1 MDYAQS
7 LGTSPDFAIGPI
19 RLEGRALLA
28 PMSGVSDLA
37 MRRIAR
43 RFGAALVFSEMVAA
57 ETFLGGD
64 AEASM
69 RAEGEGLAPHAVQ
82 LVGREAQ
89 ALAET
94 ARRVVDAG
102 AVLID
107 INMGCPSRRVSGAL
121 AGAALMRDLD
131 HAERLVSTVV
141 EAVSV
146 PVTVKMRLGW
156 DATSLNAPELARRAE
171 RAGAPMATI
180 HGRTRAQFYDGR
192 ADWAA
197 ARAVVSAVAIP
208 VVVNGDC
215 ATLDDAR
222 AMLALSGAAG
232 VMIGRAAVGAPRLVG
247 AISRGLDG
255 DGPLRAPRREERREA
270 ALEHLDWLI
279 GKLGPRAGLRHARK
293 HLAAYAD
300 QAGADETLRR
310 ELVTTDDASER
321 GGCSPAPSTA
331 IGQGGR
337 HDRASGSAAA

>member
-1 MDYAQS
+1 MKCAHS
-7 LGTSPDFAIGPI
+7 LGASPIIAIGPI

-57 ETFLGGD
+57 ETYLAGD

-69 RAEGEGLAPHAVQ
+69 RAEGDGLAPHAVQ
-82 LVGREAQ
+82 LVGREAR

-94 ARRVVDAG
+94 ARRVVGAG
-102 AVLID
+102 AALID
-107 INMGCPSRRVSGAL
+107 INMGCPARRVSGAL

-131 HAERLVSTVV
+131 DAERLIAAVV
-141 EAVSV
+141 EAVQV

-156 DATSLNAPELARRAE
+156 DEASLNAPELARRAE
-171 RAGAPMATI
+171 QAGARMATV
-180 HGRTRAQFYDGR
+180 HGRTRAQFYNGR

-197 ARAVVSAVAIP
+197 ARAVVEAVRIP
-208 VVVNGDC
+208 VIVNGDC
-215 ATLDDAR
+215 ATLEDAR

-232 VMIGRAAVGAPRLVG
+232 VMIGRAALGAPWLVG
-247 AISRGLDG
+247 GVSRALDAG
-255 DGPLRAPRREERREA
+255 GPLRAPRREERREA
-270 ALEHLDWLI
+270 ALEHLDWLV
-279 GKLGPRAGLRHARK
+279 GKLGARSGLRHARK

-310 ELVTTDDASER
+310 ELVTSEDLLKAR
-321 GGCSPAPSTA
+321 ALLARAFDP
-331 IGQGGR
+331 
-337 HDRASGSAAA
+337 DRARLAA

>member
-1 MDYAQS
+1 MGCAQY
-7 LGTSPDFAIGPI
+7 LGAAPAIAIGSI

-57 ETFLGGD
+57 ETFLEGD
-64 AEASM
+64 AEALM

-82 LVGREAQ
+82 LVGREAR

-94 ARRVVDAG
+94 ARRVADAG
-102 AVLID
+102 AALID
-107 INMGCPSRRVSGAL
+107 LNMGCPARRVSGAL

-131 HAERLVSTVV
+131 QAERLIAAVV
-141 EAVSV
+141 EAAPV

-156 DATSLNAPELARRAE
+156 DEASLNAPELARRAE
-171 RAGAPMATI
+171 RAGARMATV

-192 ADWAA
+192 ANWAA
-197 ARAVVSAVAIP
+197 VRAVVDAVAIP

-215 ATLDDAR
+215 GTLKDAR

-232 VMIGRAAVGAPRLVG
+232 VMIGRAAVGAPWLVG
-247 AISRGLDG
+247 AIARGLD
-255 DGPLRAPRREERREA
+255 DRGPLGEPRREERREA
-270 ALEHLDWLI
+270 ALEHLDWLVD
-279 GKLGPRAGLRHARK
+279 KLGPRAGLRHARK

-300 QAGADETLRR
+300 QAGGDETLRR
-310 ELVTTDDASER
+310 ELVTTDDA
-321 GGCSPAPSTA
+321 PAA
-331 IGQGGR
+331 R
-337 HDRASGSAAA
+337 RLLARAFDDDWVCEAA

>member
-1 MDYAQS
+1 MKCAHS
-7 LGTSPDFAIGPI
+7 LGASPIIAIGPI

-57 ETFLGGD
+57 ETYLKGD

-69 RAEGEGLAPHAVQ
+69 RAEGDGLAPHAVQ
-82 LVGREAQ
+82 LVGREAR

-94 ARRVVDAG
+94 ARRVVGAG
-102 AVLID
+102 AALID
-107 INMGCPSRRVSGAL
+107 INMGCPARRVSGAL

-131 HAERLVSTVV
+131 DAERLIAAVV
-141 EAVSV
+141 EAVQV

-156 DATSLNAPELARRAE
+156 DEASLNAPELARRAE
-171 RAGAPMATI
+171 QAGARMATV
-180 HGRTRAQFYDGR
+180 HGRTRAQFYNGR

-197 ARAVVSAVAIP
+197 ARAVVEAVRIP
-208 VVVNGDC
+208 VIVNGDC
-215 ATLDDAR
+215 ATLEDAR

-232 VMIGRAAVGAPRLVG
+232 VMVGRAALGAPWLVG
-247 AISRGLDG
+247 GVSRALDAG
-255 DGPLRAPRREERREA
+255 GPLRAPRREERREA
-270 ALEHLDWLI
+270 ALEHLDWLV
-279 GKLGPRAGLRHARK
+279 GKLGARSGLRHARK

-310 ELVTTDDASER
+310 ELVTSEDLLKAR
-321 GGCSPAPSTA
+321 ALLARAFDP
-331 IGQGGR
+331 
-337 HDRASGSAAA
+337 DRARLAA

>member
-1 MDYAQS
+1 MNCAQS
-7 LGTSPDFAIGPI
+7 LGAATTIAIGPV
-19 RLEGRALLA
+19 RLDGRALLA
-28 PMSGVSDLA
+28 PMSGISDLA

-57 ETFLGGD
+57 ETFLRGET
-64 AEASM
+64 EASM

-82 LVGREAQ
+82 VVGCEAG

-102 AVLID
+102 AVLVD

-131 HAERLVSTVV
+131 NAERLIATVV
-141 EAVSV
+141 EAAPV

-156 DATSLNAPELARRAE
+156 DETSLNAVELARRAE
-171 RAGAPMATI
+171 RAGARMVTV

-197 ARAVVSAVAIP
+197 VRAVVSAVGIP

-215 ATLDDAR
+215 ASAGDAR
-222 AMLALSGAAG
+222 TMLALSGAAG
-232 VMIGRAAVGAPRLVG
+232 VMIGRAAVGAPWLVG
-247 AISRGLDG
+247 ALSRALDEG
-255 DGPLRAPRREERREA
+255 GPAREPPLKERREA
-270 ALEHLDWLI
+270 AFEHLDWLVD
-279 GKLGPRAGLRHARK
+279 KLGPRAGLRHARK

-300 QAGADETLRR
+300 RAGADAALRR
-310 ELVTTDDASER
+310 TLVTGEDVSETR
-321 GGCSPAPSTA
+321 RLLA
-331 IGQGGR
+331 
-337 HDRASGSAAA
+337 RAFDGDCARQAA

>member
-1 MDYAQS
+1 MKCAHS
-7 LGTSPDFAIGPI
+7 LGASPIIAIGPI

-57 ETFLGGD
+57 ETYLKGD

-69 RAEGEGLAPHAVQ
+69 RAEGDGLAPHAVQ
-82 LVGREAQ
+82 LVGREAR

-94 ARRVVDAG
+94 ARRVVGAG
-102 AVLID
+102 AALID
-107 INMGCPSRRVSGAL
+107 INMGCPARRVSGAL

-131 HAERLVSTVV
+131 DAERLIAAVV
-141 EAVSV
+141 EAVRV

-156 DATSLNAPELARRAE
+156 DEASLNAPELARRAE
-171 RAGAPMATI
+171 QAGARMATV
-180 HGRTRAQFYDGR
+180 HGRTRAQFYNGR

-197 ARAVVSAVAIP
+197 ARAVVEAVRIP
-208 VVVNGDC
+208 VIVNGDC
-215 ATLDDAR
+215 ATLEDAR

-232 VMIGRAAVGAPRLVG
+232 VMIGRAALGAPWLVG
-247 AISRGLDG
+247 GVSRALDAG
-255 DGPLRAPRREERREA
+255 GPLPAPRREERREA
-270 ALEHLDWLI
+270 ALEHLDWLV
-279 GKLGPRAGLRHARK
+279 GKLGARSGLRHARK

-310 ELVTTDDASER
+310 ELVTSEDLLKAR
-321 GGCSPAPSTA
+321 ALLARAFDP
-331 IGQGGR
+331 
-337 HDRASGSAAA
+337 DRARLAA

>member
-1 MDYAQS
+1 MKCAHS
-7 LGTSPDFAIGPI
+7 LGASPIIAIGPI
-19 RLEGRALLA
+19 RLEGRAMLA

-57 ETFLGGD
+57 ETYLQGD

-69 RAEGEGLAPHAVQ
+69 RAEGEGVEPHAVQ
-82 LVGREAQ
+82 LVGREAR

-102 AVLID
+102 AAIVD
-107 INMGCPSRRVSGAL
+107 INMGCPARRVSGAL
-121 AGAALMRDLD
+121 AGAALKRDLD
-131 HAERLVSTVV
+131 DAERLIAAVV
-141 EAVSV
+141 EAAPV

-156 DATSLNAPELARRAE
+156 DETSLNAPELARRAE
-171 RAGAPMATI
+171 RAGARMATV
-180 HGRTRAQFYDGR
+180 HGRTRAQFYNGR

-197 ARAVVSAVAIP
+197 ARAVVGAVAIP

-215 ATLDDAR
+215 ATLEDAR

-232 VMIGRAAVGAPRLVG
+232 VMIGRAAVGAPWLVG
-247 AISRGLDG
+247 GISRALD
-255 DGPLRAPRREERREA
+255 DGGEWREPRIEERREA
-270 ALEHLDWLI
+270 AAEHPDWLV
-279 GKLGPRAGLRHARK
+279 GKLGARSGLRHARK

-310 ELVTTDDASER
+310 ELVTSEDLLKAR
-321 GGCSPAPSTA
+321 ALLARAFDP
-331 IGQGGR
+331 
-337 HDRASGSAAA
+337 DRARLAA